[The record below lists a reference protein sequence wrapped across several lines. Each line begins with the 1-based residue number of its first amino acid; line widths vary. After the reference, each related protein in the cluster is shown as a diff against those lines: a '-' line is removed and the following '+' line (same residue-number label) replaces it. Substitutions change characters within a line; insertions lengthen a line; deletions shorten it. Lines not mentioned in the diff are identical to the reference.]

1 MTEYPDV
8 QGNSPDIPMS
18 IQKVGVKGV
27 VYPIDIRRDGRVIHL
42 YCTIDVYVDIPSDR
56 KGADLSRTIEALEN
70 VTDQPEKVTGVE
82 FLAEDISEAVL
93 KKFPYSS
100 RSEVHLEADYFAE
113 RLPEN
118 GRKHI
123 VKYRII
129 SKSVS
134 TAEGS
139 KTSIGVIVHGINACP
154 CAMETTRAMTV
165 EEFPGEEKSILGK
178 IPSITHNQRN
188 KVTVMVQTDRKHQ
201 VEIDD
206 IIEIA
211 EAPVNGP
218 LVSILKR
225 IDEGELVYRAHK
237 NPKFVEDIARE
248 VARDLTKHY
257 SDFPDEFTFEVLT
270 ESEESI
276 HPHNAFA
283 NVCSSFG
290 ETRKYLGIN
299 S

>member
-8 QGNSPDIPMS
+8 QGTKPEIPMS

-27 VYPIDIRRDGRVIHL
+27 VYPIDIRRGDRVVHL
-42 YCTIDVYVDIPSDR
+42 YSTIDVFVDVPSSR
-56 KGADLSRTIEALEN
+56 KGADLSRTIEALEI
-70 VTDQPEKVTGVE
+70 VTSQPGKVTGVE
-82 FLAEDISEAVL
+82 FLSEDIAEGVL
-93 KKFPYSS
+93 KKFPYST
-100 RSEVHLEADYFAE
+100 RSEVHLEADYFTE

-118 GRKHI
+118 GRKHL

-129 SKSVS
+129 SSS
-134 TAEGS
+134 TATRES
-139 KTSIGVIVHGINACP
+139 SRTSIGVIVHGINACP
-154 CAMETTRAMTV
+154 CAMETTRAMIG
-165 EEFPGEEKSILGK
+165 EEFPMDREILGK

-188 KVTVMVQTDRKHQ
+188 KVTLLLQTDREHQ

-206 IIEIA
+206 LIRIA

-225 IDEGELVYRAHK
+225 HDEGELVYKAHK
-237 NPKFVEDIARE
+237 NPKFVEDIVRE
-248 VARDLTKHY
+248 VAMNLMGQYT
-257 SDFPDEFTFEVLT
+257 DFPDEFTLEVSS
-270 ESEESI
+270 ESDESI

-283 NVCSSFG
+283 KVQSTFG
-290 ETRKYLGIN
+290 EIRKSLGFR

>member
-1 MTEYPDV
+1 MVDYPDV
-8 QGNSPDIPMS
+8 QGTRPDIPLS

-27 VYPIDIRRDGRVIHL
+27 AYPIDIKRGGRTVHL
-42 YCTIDVYVDIPSDR
+42 YSTIDVFIDVPSSR

-70 VTDQPEKVTGVE
+70 VTAQPGKVMGVE
-82 FLAEDISEAVL
+82 FLAEDIAESVL

-100 RSEVHLEADYFAE
+100 RSEIHLEADYFTE

-118 GRKHI
+118 GKKHI

-129 SKSVS
+129 SSSVATRES
-134 TAEGS
+134 S
-139 KTSIGVIVHGINACP
+139 KTSIGVLVHGINACP
-154 CAMETTRAMTV
+154 CAMETTRAMTG
-165 EEFPGEEKSILGK
+165 EEFPMESEILGK

-188 KVTVMVQTDRKHQ
+188 KVTVVLQTDRKHQ
-201 VEIDD
+201 LEIDD
-206 IIEIA
+206 LIDIA
-211 EAPVNGP
+211 EGPVNGP

-225 IDEGELVYRAHK
+225 RDEGELVYRAHK

-248 VARDLTKHY
+248 IARGLALRY
-257 SDFPDEFTFEVLT
+257 EEFPDDFTVEVSS
-270 ESEESI
+270 ESDESI

-283 NVCSSFG
+283 KVQSTFG
-290 ETRKYLGIN
+290 EIRKSLGIR